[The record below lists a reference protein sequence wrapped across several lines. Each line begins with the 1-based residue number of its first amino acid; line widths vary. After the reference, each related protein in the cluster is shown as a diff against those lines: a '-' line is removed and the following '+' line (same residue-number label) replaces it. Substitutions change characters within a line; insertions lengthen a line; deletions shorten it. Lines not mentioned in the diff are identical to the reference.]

1 MVAYY
6 QIAGKQVGSH
16 VVRCLPAPSPLDC
29 HGGGAVFRLVS
40 FDPRSDRIVSLDVTS
55 TSTTTTTPYAANA
68 FGKMYAC

>member
-16 VVRCLPAPSPLDC
+16 VVRCLPAPSLDC

-40 FDPRSDRIVSLDVTS
+40 FDPRSDRIVSLDVTGIT
-55 TSTTTTTPYAANA
+55 TSTTTPYAAIA
-68 FGKMYAC
+68 FGKMHAC